1 MKRTLISIL
10 PFTLVA
16 LVGSSSVDA
25 APPSFDCAKAEG
37 AAQQLVCKDEGLASL
52 DRELSRLYRL
62 AVSGKHMTPAR
73 LDELKATQRGW
84 IKGRDD
90 CWKGK
95 DLRQCVESNYMIR
108 IHELRQG
115 YADARSQ
122 DDKGISTG
130 PLVLACQGFD
140 SLIGFTLVGEQKEL
154 VLIEWRNQTHLY
166 VLTQERAAS
175 GAKYS
180 ADSVDGHVVLWNK
193 GDEARLELPGQA
205 PLQCKV
211 EQPG

>member
-90 CWKGK
+90 CWKAEDK
-95 DLRQCVESNYMIR
+95 PLCVSDSYRQR
-108 IHELRQG
+108 IAELQAR
-115 YADARSQ
+115 YALLPA
-122 DDKGISTG
+122 TG
-130 PLVLACQGFD
+130 PVFYSCDGIAAKEVVATFYPTDPASVVVEFGD
-140 SLIGFTLVGEQKEL
+140 STSLMLQQV
-154 VLIEWRNQTHLY
+154 
-166 VLTQERAAS
+166 AAS
-175 GAKYS
+175 GSRYQGRNESFWEHQGKA
-180 ADSVDGHVVLWNK
+180 VVVW
-193 GDEARLELPGQA
+193 GYQA
-205 PLQCKV
+205 PEMQCEPRAERNK
-211 EQPG
+211 Q